1 MSFRQFVVLV
11 DEAVAA
17 GPRVKAAAD
26 LARRQ
31 GAHLT
36 GAFLTSAYVRQYMAA
51 ESLTAL
57 PPEVV
62 QRVLTGHDDAVAKIA
77 AEAQGKFE
85 AACADAGVE
94 HGWRMVSGDSPQAFL
109 ALTRRSDLTIFP
121 RQAKAC
127 LSEHG
132 LTAAQVT
139 LASGGPVLITPD
151 DDYAPSVGRRVLVAW
166 NGGREAARAL
176 QDAWPVLERAEM
188 VHVLTVSPEGEGGP
202 DGLLQSLLARHG
214 VKAELITDPSRD
226 ESAVEV
232 IARQVVELDID
243 LLVMGL
249 YGRPRLQELLLGG
262 VSRAML
268 AESQIPIFASH

>member
-1 MSFRQFVVLV
+1 MSFRQIVALV
-11 DEAVAA
+11 DETRAS
-17 GPRVKAAAD
+17 GPRVRVAAD

-36 GAFLTSAYVRQYMAA
+36 GAFLTSEYLRQYMAA

-57 PPEVV
+57 PADVV
-62 QRVLTGHDDAVAKIA
+62 QRVLTGHDEAVAKIA
-77 AEAQGKFE
+77 AEAQGGFE
-85 AACADAGVE
+85 AVCVEAGVE
-94 HGWRMVSGDSPQAFL
+94 HDWRMVSGDAPQAFL
-109 ALTRRSDLTIFP
+109 ALTRRSDLTIVP

-132 LTAAQVT
+132 LNAAQVT

-151 DDYAPSVGRRVLVAW
+151 DDYAPPVGRRVLVAW

-176 QDAWPVLERAEM
+176 QDAWPVLEQAEE
-188 VHVLTVSPEGEGGP
+188 VHILTVSPDGEDGP
-202 DGLLQSLLARHG
+202 DGLLQSLLAKHG
-214 VKAELITDPSRD
+214 VRAQLIIDPSQD

-232 IARQVVELDID
+232 IERQVAELGVD

-268 AESQIPIFASH
+268 ADSPIPILASH

>member
-1 MSFRQFVVLV
+1 MSFRQIVVLV
-11 DEAVAA
+11 DEKRDS
-17 GPRVKAAAD
+17 GPRVRVAAD
-26 LARRQ
+26 LARRH

-36 GAFLTSAYVRQYMAA
+36 GAFLTSAYLRQYMAA

-57 PPEVV
+57 PADVV
-62 QRVLTGHDDAVAKIA
+62 QRVLTGHDEAVAKVA
-77 AEAQGKFE
+77 AEAQGAFE
-85 AACADAGVE
+85 AVCVEAGVDY
-94 HGWRMVSGDSPQAFL
+94 GWRMVSGDSPQAFL
-109 ALTRRSDLTIFP
+109 ALTRRSDLTVVP
-121 RQAKAC
+121 REAKAC

-132 LTAAQVT
+132 LNAAQVT

-151 DDYAPSVGRRVLVAW
+151 DDYAPPVGRRVLVAW

-176 QDAWPVLERAEM
+176 QDAWPILEQAAE
-188 VHVLTVSPEGEGGP
+188 VHVLTVSPEGEGVP
-202 DGLLQSLLARHG
+202 DELLQTLLAKHG
-214 VKAELITDPSRD
+214 VKARFIIDPSQD

-232 IARQVVELDID
+232 IARQVAELGVD

-268 AESQIPIFASH
+268 AESPIPILASH

>member
-1 MSFRQFVVLV
+1 MSFRQIVVLV
-11 DEAVAA
+11 DEEKASEA
-17 GPRVKAAAD
+17 RVRVAAD

-36 GAFLTSAYVRQYMAA
+36 GAFLTSEYVRQYMAA

-57 PPEVV
+57 PADVV
-62 QRVLTGHDDAVAKIA
+62 QRVLTGHEEAVAKIA
-77 AEAQGKFE
+77 AEAQAKFE
-85 AACADAGVE
+85 ATCAEAGVE
-94 HGWRMVSGDSPQAFL
+94 RDWRMVSGDAPQAFL
-109 ALTRRSDLTIFP
+109 ALARRSDLSIVP

-132 LTAAQVT
+132 LNAAQVT

-151 DDYAPSVGRRVLVAW
+151 DNYASPVGRRVLVAW

-176 QDAWPVLERAEM
+176 QDAWPVLEQAEA
-188 VHVLTVSPEGEGGP
+188 VHVLTVSPDGEGGP
-202 DGLLQSLLARHG
+202 DGLLQALLAKHG
-214 VKAELITDPSRD
+214 VKAQLFIDPSQD

-232 IARQVVELDID
+232 IARQVVELGVD

-262 VSRAML
+262 VSRAMV
-268 AESQIPIFASH
+268 AASPIPIFASH

>member
-1 MSFRQFVVLV
+1 MAFRQIVVLV
-11 DEAVAA
+11 DEARAS
-17 GPRVKAAAD
+17 GPRIRVAAD

-36 GAFLTSAYVRQYMAA
+36 GVFLTSEYVRQYMAA

-57 PPEVV
+57 PADVV
-62 QRVLTGHDDAVAKIA
+62 QRVLMGHDEAVARIA
-77 AEAQGKFE
+77 SEAQAKFE
-85 AACADAGVE
+85 AACVEAGVE
-94 HGWRMVSGDSPQAFL
+94 HGWRMVSGDAPRGFL
-109 ALTRRSDLTIFP
+109 ALARRSDLTIVP
-121 RQAKAC
+121 REAKAC

-132 LTAAQVT
+132 LSAAQVA

-151 DDYAPSVGRRVLVAW
+151 DDYAPPVGRRVLVAW

-176 QDAWPVLERAEM
+176 QDAWPILEQAAE
-188 VHVLTVSPEGEGGP
+188 VHVLTVSPDGEGGP
-202 DGLLQSLLARHG
+202 DELLETLLTRHG
-214 VKAELITDPSRD
+214 VKAQLIIDPSQD

-232 IARQVVELDID
+232 IERQVAELGVD

-262 VSRAML
+262 VSRAMVTT
-268 AESQIPIFASH
+268 SPIPILASH

>member
-1 MSFRQFVVLV
+1 MSFRQIIVQL
-11 DEAVAA
+11 DEGAA
-17 GPRVKAAAD
+17 SGLRAKAAAD
-26 LARRQ
+26 LAKRH

-36 GAFLTSAYVRQYMAA
+36 GVFLTSEYVRQYMAA
-51 ESLTAL
+51 ESLSAL
-57 PPEVV
+57 PADVV
-62 QRVLTGHDDAVAKIA
+62 QQVLSGHEAAVAKLA
-77 AEAQGKFE
+77 SEAGARFE
-85 AACADAGVE
+85 AACAAHEVSHD
-94 HGWRMVSGDSPQAFL
+94 WRMVAGDSHQPFL
-109 ALTRRSDLTIFP
+109 ALARRSDLTIFP

-132 LTAAQVT
+132 LSAAQVA

-151 DDYAPSVGRRVLVAW
+151 DDYAPPVGRRVLVAW

-176 QDAWPVLERAEM
+176 QDAWPILEKADV
-188 VHVLTVSPEGEGGP
+188 VHVLTVSPEGEGDP
-202 DGLLQSLLARHG
+202 DGLLQRLLASHG
-214 VKAELITDPSRD
+214 VRAELINDPSQD

-232 IARQVVELDID
+232 IERQVAELGAD

-268 AESQIPIFASH
+268 AASPIPIFASH